1 MPVEQVA
8 EANARFYR
16 AFETLD
22 LPVMETVWAHG
33 EHVRC
38 VHPGWPL
45 LVGWAMVRASWE
57 TIFTHT
63 GEIRFTLADVR
74 PSRHG
79 DLAWVTC
86 TEHILTEHED
96 RVAVTAVLATNLF
109 ERDGDRWRM
118 IHHHASHIFGAPA
131 PAPDTMTA

>member
-1 MPVEQVA
+1 VPVEQVA

-74 PSRHG
+74 PSSHG

-96 RVAVTAVLATNLF
+96 RIAVTAVLATNLF

-118 IHHHASHIFGAPA
+118 IHHHASHIFGPIQ
-131 PAPDTMTA
+131 